1 LNVEVE
7 IYPWLSERLGGG
19 DQATSILKWRV
30 DVATKSS
37 AGDLMSRLALEH
49 EDFRRFAFDPESR
62 TLSDELVVVLNSRL
76 LDLAGGLD
84 AELRE
89 GDRVAIIQVLAGG

>member
-19 DQATSILKWRV
+19 DRATGILKWQV
-30 DVATKSS
+30 DMASPGSV
-37 AGDLMSRLALEH
+37 GDLMAQLALEH
-49 EDFRRFAFDPESR
+49 DDFRRFAFDPESR
-62 TLSDELVVVLNSRL
+62 TMSGELVVVFNSRL

-89 GDRVAIIQVLAGG
+89 GDRVAIIQALAGG